1 MKDAVDV
8 RELRQNLRQYLRR
21 VEQGETLEVLDR
33 GRPVAVLAPLPER
46 QEILDQLVASRKV
59 TLPRLDLAS
68 LGMPPDIEPE
78 VSLSEALAELR
89 SEER

>member
-1 MKDAVDV
+1 MKNAVDV
-8 RELRQNLRQYLRR
+8 RELRQNLRQHLRR

-46 QEILDQLVASRKV
+46 QGVLDRLLASGRVK
-59 TLPRLDLAS
+59 PARLDLAS
-68 LGMPPDIEPE
+68 LGFPEDLEPG